1 MQSIRHLSY
10 IAAYAIATRGEPFT
24 LQQLAE
30 YFTGNRIPF
39 YFGSNKTTD
48 AGVFNEAFYRGDIQQ
63 INRAK
68 LIQNKIF
75 KLTPKAY
82 QSGLTAAK
90 SLNLT
95 LHF

>member
-1 MQSIRHLSY
+1 MQSTRDLAY
-10 IAAYAIATRGEPFT
+10 RAAYAIATRGKPFT

-30 YFTGNRIPF
+30 HFPGNRIPF

-48 AGVFNEAFYRGDIQQ
+48 AGVFNEAVYRGDIQL
-63 INRAK
+63 IGKSLYK
-68 LIQNKIF
+68 LIPEF
-75 KLTPKAY
+75 Y

-95 LHF
+95 RHF